1 MATLNINGPAT
12 KTRIEMLHDFLRR
25 NEIDI
30 LFLQEGAHPTLIELR
45 NYKTNTNVGTAM
57 QGTALVTM
65 EEITITI
72 SQSYHKD
79 VAYWPNFEAYG

>member
-1 MATLNINGPAT
+1 
-12 KTRIEMLHDFLRR
+12 MLHDFLRR

-57 QGTALVTM
+57 QGTL
-65 EEITITI
+65 
-72 SQSYHKD
+72 
-79 VAYWPNFEAYG
+79 W